1 MSVKWNILLMAA
13 IGILAG
19 ANPVYADHAGNVV
32 GLVNLTNYQA
42 ALLVITDSPP
52 EASFVSG
59 THKWVVE
66 GDNFDD
72 LNLKEKRLQIE
83 ILRIDFTNGA
93 VRVKEN
99 GVATFYVPEPTNL
112 VEATAGKGIMLKQ
125 VDFGDALDLYAS
137 LKNRTLLIH
146 PDLKQPLLTL
156 SVAVTNPTVAIG
168 TVKRSLEE
176 RGAAIIPD
184 GNRFEWIVPAG
195 ATNLFSP
202 AAIPARAAPKST
214 STTNGVETLPAVSIN
229 FINVD
234 LQQVLA
240 VYQAL
245 TAQKWVQGG
254 PLPVGATFTFHNQTP
269 LTKTEV
275 LHAFDVILAWRGLKV
290 VNLDDKSFKLAPLA
304 SGG

>member
-1 MSVKWNILLMAA
+1 MNVKQNILLMAA
-13 IGILAG
+13 TGILAG
-19 ANPVYADHAGNVV
+19 ATPVYADHVGNVV

-59 THKWVVE
+59 THKWVTE
-66 GDNFDD
+66 GDNFED

-112 VEATAGKGIMLKQ
+112 VEATAGKGIMLNQ
-125 VDFGDALDLYAS
+125 VDFDDALDLYAS
-137 LKNRTLLIH
+137 LKNRTLLIQ

-156 SVAVTNPTVAIG
+156 SAAITNQAAAIYIM
-168 TVKRSLEE
+168 KNALQE
-176 RGAAIIPD
+176 RGAVIIPD
-184 GNRFEWIVPAG
+184 GDRFEWIVPAG
-195 ATNLFSP
+195 ATNLFPTS
-202 AAIPARAAPKST
+202 AIPVRAAPKSA
-214 STTNGVETLPAVSIN
+214 SATNGVETVPAVSIN
-229 FINVD
+229 FADVD

-254 PLPVGATFTFHNQTP
+254 PLPAGATFTFHNQTP
-269 LTKTEV
+269 LTKAGI
-275 LHAFDVILAWRGLKV
+275 LHAFDVMLAWHGLKV
-290 VNLDDKSFKLAPLA
+290 VNVDDKTFKLVPLA
-304 SGG
+304 GGQ